1 MTKLAGGGR
10 GDPSRPWDDPRVARG
25 MRAQLALR
33 RERLKAGETPL
44 GWKVGFGSPASL
56 ERLGLT
62 GPLVGFLV
70 NEARVVSGASVSVG
84 GWTKAVAEPEV
95 AVYLGGG
102 VPGGS
107 GLEEARRAIVALGP
121 AIELADVSFPAD
133 EVERILAAN
142 IYQRSVV
149 LGPRSEAGV
158 GGAVGGLVPR
168 VYRDGRECASTTEPE
183 ALTGPLVQLVRHVA
197 DVLAACGE
205 ELRAGEVVIAG
216 SVVPPLDVTADER
229 LRFELAPLGAVEV
242 ALVA

>member
-1 MTKLAGGGR
+1 
-10 GDPSRPWDDPRVARG
+10 

-33 RERLKAGETPL
+33 RQRLEAGETPL

-56 ERLGLT
+56 ERLGLG

-70 NEARVVSGASVSVG
+70 REARVFSGASVSVG
-84 GWTKAVAEPEV
+84 GWAKAVAEPEI
-95 AVYLGGG
+95 AVHLGAD

-107 GLEEARRAIVALGP
+107 GLEEARQAIAALGP

-133 EVERILAAN
+133 DVERILAAN

-149 LGPRSEAGV
+149 LGPRSEAGA
-158 GGAVGGLVPR
+158 GGAVAGLVPR

-183 ALTGPLVQLVRHVA
+183 ALTGPVVVLVRQVA
-197 DVLAACGE
+197 DLLDAFGE

-216 SVVPPLDVTADER
+216 SVLPPLDVAAGEN
-229 LRFELAPLGAVEV
+229 LRFELSPFGAVEV